1 MIYRDTVTRK
11 ELIDGI
17 ELLRSATM
25 EESEESAL
33 LERLERGGVGPGSQR
48 LHIVVQHDSDRD
60 CTHRGNP
67 PTHSAELMLVQ
78 SSTLLCSDSSVY
90 PL

>member
-33 LERLERGGVGPGSQR
+33 LERLEPALSDY
-48 LHIVVQHDSDRD
+48 IVWSDMTATEIVRIVEA
-60 CTHRGNP
+60 HQP
-67 PTHSAELMLVQ
+67 IALS
-78 SSTLLCSDSSVY
+78 
-90 PL
+90 

>member
-17 ELLRSATM
+17 ELLRAATM

-33 LERLERGGVGPGSQR
+33 LERLERGVSDPALSDY
-48 LHIVVQHDSDRD
+48 IVWSDMTATEIV
-60 CTHRGNP
+60 CIVEAHQP
-67 PTHSAELMLVQ
+67 IALS
-78 SSTLLCSDSSVY
+78 
-90 PL
+90 

>member
-1 MIYRDTVTRK
+1 MIYRDMVTRK

-33 LERLERGGVGPGSQR
+33 LERLERGVSDPALSDMTVTE
-48 LHIVVQHDSDRD
+48 IVCIVEAHQPIALS
-60 CTHRGNP
+60 
-67 PTHSAELMLVQ
+67 
-78 SSTLLCSDSSVY
+78 
-90 PL
+90 

>member
-17 ELLRSATM
+17 ELLRSATT

-33 LERLERGGVGPGSQR
+33 LERLERGVSDPALSDY
-48 LHIVVQHDSDRD
+48 IVWSDMTATEIVRFIVEA
-60 CTHRGNP
+60 HQP
-67 PTHSAELMLVQ
+67 IAPS
-78 SSTLLCSDSSVY
+78 
-90 PL
+90 